1 MDLYRMRVFAS
12 PHRCVNDENVD
23 VHTYIFIPLT
33 RHYPIAKYSARGFCQ
48 QAETCDI
55 VFLDSEQDVTSQ
67 RC

>member
-1 MDLYRMRVFAS
+1 MNLYRIRVRVA
-12 PHRCVNDENVD
+12 VTVAGDENVD

-33 RHYPIAKYSARGFCQ
+33 RRYPIAKYSARGFCQ

-55 VFLDSEQDVTSQ
+55 VFLDSEQDVTSR